1 MSRSGAGFL
10 PHLAP
15 GGGCNPTQQPR
26 TQDGSPRQIPG
37 RGKEGCLVLEVS
49 LETAQAHCLS
59 LQGGTQGPELP
70 HPCSPT
76 GNGAPALGEV
86 LGAIPQVPLG
96 RQRRPAP
103 VGSWAEGPVPAIRIV
118 EIVVTSPDAAQTA
131 WGWALMHHL
140 GSTGFTSVLVL
151 HQLSGG
157 GACGHLAKALALGL
171 LRVAMKS
178 HEF

>member
-1 MSRSGAGFL
+1 M
-10 PHLAP
+10 
-15 GGGCNPTQQPR
+15 
-26 TQDGSPRQIPG
+26 
-37 RGKEGCLVLEVS
+37 
-49 LETAQAHCLS
+49 
-59 LQGGTQGPELP
+59 
-70 HPCSPT
+70 
-76 GNGAPALGEV
+76 
-86 LGAIPQVPLG
+86 
-96 RQRRPAP
+96 
-103 VGSWAEGPVPAIRIV
+103 GSWAEGPVPAIRIV

-131 WGWALMHHL
+131 RGWALMHHL